1 MGLREAIDEVNK
13 ALEKSAKLT
22 TKQRKKLK
30 DSQFCGPGR
39 SFPVN
44 DCAHYTAA
52 LRLLNRSKYS
62 DATKKKIRA
71 CVNRKGRQL
80 GCTNKKEKSADI
92 EELINSEVFETTRKL
107 VEESIN
113 NPGMDLDFSEVSNCL
128 DCG

>member
-1 MGLREAIDEVNK
+1 MGLREAIDDVNK
-13 ALEKSAKLT
+13 AIEKSAKLS

-62 DATKKKIRA
+62 DSTKSKIRA
-71 CVNRKGRQL
+71 CVNRKGKSM
-80 GCTNKKEKSADI
+80 GCTSKEKSSDI
-92 EELINSEVFETTRKL
+92 DQLINSDVFKTTREL
-107 VEESIN
+107 VELSLQNE
-113 NPGMDLDFSEVSNCL
+113 GMDLDFEDCL
-128 DCG
+128 CNE